1 MKTQKKHPHFYKRS
15 ADVFHAGSLSLFPIY
30 NAGDDG
36 ELFPEIFIFFLV
48 ILGIADLLALARLS
62 EDMPQGIDEAGVAA
76 EDDILIGTCHID
88 GADADA
94 VLDGTGSGK
103 DTPLEDMLLRLGSG
117 REDEGRPGLCH
128 FSPHLW
134 EIELIADSHP
144 RLDAMDPRLH
154 ERIPWTKELRF

>member
-1 MKTQKKHPHFYKRS
+1 MKEVRVHRMDSSFL
-15 ADVFHAGSLSLFPIY
+15 FFPIHD
-30 NAGDDG
+30 AGDDG
-36 ELFPEIFIFFLV
+36 ELFAEVFIFFLV
-48 ILGIADLLALARLS
+48 ILSIADLLALARFY
-62 EDMPQGIDEAGVAA
+62 EDMPQGIDEAGVSA

-103 DTPLEDMLLRLGSG
+103 DTPLEDMLLRPGSG

-128 FSPHLW
+128 FPPHLR
-134 EIELIADSHP
+134 EIELITDSHP

-154 ERIPWTKELRF
+154 ERIPRTKELGF